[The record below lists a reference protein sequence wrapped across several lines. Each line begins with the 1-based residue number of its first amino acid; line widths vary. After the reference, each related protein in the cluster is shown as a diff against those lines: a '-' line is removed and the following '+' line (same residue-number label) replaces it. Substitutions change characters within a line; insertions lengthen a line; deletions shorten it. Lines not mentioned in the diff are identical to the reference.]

1 MEPFFT
7 RGSAQNVHLCYDDML
22 YYKGSR
28 GFYLR
33 HSLRVLCNLTCYV
46 DQLLNKEL
54 PSIFREQL
62 QVDDISGNLLRA
74 LVRYEELKLNPILR
88 VDQTANY
95 SQALVVDRPL
105 WLANSHRK
113 VLLLV
118 VNLQNLC

>member
-1 MEPFFT
+1 
-7 RGSAQNVHLCYDDML
+7 ML

-28 GFYLR
+28 AFYLR
-33 HSLRVLCNLTCYV
+33 HSLRVLCNLTGNV

-62 QVDDISGNLLRA
+62 QVDDIGCNLLRA

-95 SQALVVDRPL
+95 SQPLVVDRPL